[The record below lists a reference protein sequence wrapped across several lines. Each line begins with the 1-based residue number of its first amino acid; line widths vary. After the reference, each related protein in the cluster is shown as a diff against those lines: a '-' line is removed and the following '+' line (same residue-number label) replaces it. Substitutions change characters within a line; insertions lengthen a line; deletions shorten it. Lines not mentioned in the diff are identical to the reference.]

1 MILSRLKTGVF
12 SLALASLLALLATAS
27 GASAGVR
34 LNGVDFGAYPAVGAT
49 VLTSVPS
56 TVAPTL
62 LENGRPV
69 VGLRATNLGRS
80 KNVVLALDTSRSMA
94 GKPLAEAAAAATAFV
109 ASKPA
114 SDRIALVTFGQH
126 AAQQGPFSTATID
139 SDNALRTLAVGAN
152 SGTALW
158 DAVDLSARLLAS
170 QQGGRVVVLLTDGN
184 DVGSQASE
192 SDALLS
198 LHKAGAVVYPIA
210 FGSHADSTGLKLL
223 ASQTGGSFH
232 AAATST
238 TLSGIY
244 KSIGRELRRT
254 WRVRYLTTGRP
265 GDKLELK
272 ASVGKLGTDR
282 TTVTIPD
289 PYGSSSAANGKPSP
303 LLPNGIYGKAGDVL
317 FTLLVALL
325 VLAAG
330 ILAASTLR
338 GSWLK
343 RRLSPHVEPSRGRA
357 AKHRTGRDR
366 LAMLSGLFR
375 VTESTF
381 AHRRQWRNMQL
392 LLERADLPLRT
403 VEFTWLLI
411 GSAFVLGLFVALL
424 GRSAM
429 AILASFLIGG
439 LVPYLFV
446 WTKARRRMRAFE
458 DQLPDLLITMA
469 ASLKAGHS
477 FKQGI
482 QSVVDEG
489 QDPAAKELRR
499 VLTDT
504 QLGRPMEAAL
514 QETADR
520 IGSKN
525 FSFVITAVNIQRQV
539 GGSLAGL
546 FDMVADTVRDRQQ
559 FARKIRSLTAMGRM
573 AAYVLI
579 GLPFFIAISM
589 SLLNPTYMD
598 PLFHTHTGHMLMMV
612 GLTMMAF
619 GSLVLKKI
627 VSFKG

>member
-1 MILSRLKTGVF
+1 MRLLRLV
-12 SLALASLLALLATAS
+12 LAAAALVALTVPAAA
-27 GASAGVR
+27 GAGVR
-34 LNGVDFGAYPAVGAT
+34 LNGVDFGAYPAVRAT
-49 VLTSVPS
+49 VVTSVPS
-56 TVAPTL
+56 AAPPTL

-69 VGLRATNLGRS
+69 VGLQAVNLGRS

-109 ASKPA
+109 ATKPP
-114 SDRIALVTFGQH
+114 SDRIALVTFGQR
-126 AAQQGPFSTATID
+126 ASLQGPFSTSTID

-170 QQGGRVVVLLTDGN
+170 QPGGRVVVLLTDGN
-184 DVGSQASE
+184 DVGSRASE

-198 LHKAGAVVYPIA
+198 LHKAGVVVYPIA
-210 FGSHADSTGLKLL
+210 FGSHADSSGLERL
-223 ASQTGGSFH
+223 ASSTGGSFH
-232 AAATST
+232 TASTSA

-244 KSIGRELRRT
+244 SSIGRELRRT
-254 WRVRYLTTGRP
+254 WRVRYLTTARP

-272 ASVGKLGTDR
+272 ASVGRLGSD
-282 TTVTIPD
+282 TTSVSVP
-289 PYGSSSAANGKPSP
+289 GSGSATNGKPSP
-303 LLPNGIYGKAGDVL
+303 LLPDAFYGRAGDLL
-317 FTLLVALL
+317 FTVLAALL

-343 RRLSPHVEPSRGRA
+343 RRLAAHVEPSRGRA
-357 AKHRTGRDR
+357 AKHRTGRER

-381 AHRRQWRNMQL
+381 GHRRQWRNLQL

-403 VEFTWLLI
+403 VEFAWLLI
-411 GSAFVLGLFVALL
+411 GCSFVLAVLAAIINGGAL
-424 GRSAM
+424 
-429 AILASFLIGG
+429 AILACFLVGG
-439 LVPYLFV
+439 FVPYLVV
-446 WTKARRRMRAFE
+446 WMKARRRVRAFE

-489 QDPAAKELRR
+489 QEPAAKELRR

-514 QETADR
+514 QETAER

-573 AAYVLI
+573 AAYVLV
-579 GLPFFIAISM
+579 GLPFFIALAM
-589 SLLNPTYMD
+589 TVLNPTYMD
-598 PLFHTHTGHMLMMV
+598 PLFHSHTGHMLIML

>member
-1 MILSRLKTGVF
+1 MRLLRLV
-12 SLALASLLALLATAS
+12 LAAAALVALTVPAAA
-27 GASAGVR
+27 GAGVR
-34 LNGVDFGAYPAVGAT
+34 LNGVDFGAYPAVRAT
-49 VLTSVPS
+49 VVTSVPS
-56 TVAPTL
+56 AAPPRL

-69 VGLRATNLGRS
+69 VGLQAVNLGRS

-109 ASKPA
+109 ATKPS
-114 SDRIALVTFGQH
+114 SDRIALVTFGQR
-126 AAQQGPFSTATID
+126 ASLQGPFSTSTID

-170 QQGGRVVVLLTDGN
+170 QAGGRVVVLLTDGN
-184 DVGSQASE
+184 DVGSRASE

-210 FGSHADSTGLKLL
+210 FGSHADSSGLERL
-223 ASQTGGSFH
+223 ASSTGGSFH
-232 AAATST
+232 TASTSA

-244 KSIGRELRRT
+244 SSIGRELRRT
-254 WRVRYLTTGRP
+254 WRVRYLTTARP
-265 GDKLELK
+265 GDKLELT
-272 ASVGKLGTDR
+272 ASVGKLGSDETS
-282 TTVTIPD
+282 VSVP
-289 PYGSSSAANGKPSP
+289 GSGSATNGKPSP
-303 LLPNGIYGKAGDVL
+303 LLPDAFYGRAGDLL
-317 FTLLVALL
+317 FTVLAALL

-343 RRLSPHVEPSRGRA
+343 RRLAAHVEPSRGRA
-357 AKHRTGRDR
+357 AKHRTGRER

-381 AHRRQWRNMQL
+381 GHRRQWRNLQL

-403 VEFTWLLI
+403 VEFAWLLI
-411 GSAFVLGLFVALL
+411 GCSFVLAVFAAIINGGAL
-424 GRSAM
+424 
-429 AILASFLIGG
+429 AILACFLVGG
-439 LVPYLFV
+439 FVPYLVV
-446 WTKARRRMRAFE
+446 WMKARRRVRAFE

-489 QDPAAKELRR
+489 QEPAAKELRR

-514 QETADR
+514 QETAER

-573 AAYVLI
+573 AAYVLV
-579 GLPFFIAISM
+579 GLPFFIALAM
-589 SLLNPTYMD
+589 TVLNPTYMD
-598 PLFHTHTGHMLMMV
+598 PLFHSHTGHMLIML

>member
-1 MILSRLKTGVF
+1 VIRKTHVF
-12 SLALASLLALLATAS
+12 RIGLISSFAALATMAS
-27 GASAGVR
+27 TASAGVR

-49 VLTSVPS
+49 VVTSVPS
-56 TVAPTL
+56 STPPTL

-69 VGLRATNLGRS
+69 VGLQAINLGRS

-94 GKPLAEAAAAATAFV
+94 GRPLAEAAAAATAFV
-109 ASKPA
+109 AAKPS

-184 DVGSQASE
+184 DVGSRASE
-192 SDALLS
+192 SAAIVS
-198 LHKAGAVVYPIA
+198 LHKAGAIVYPIA
-210 FGSHADSTGLKLL
+210 FGSHADSSGLERL
-223 ASQTGGSFH
+223 ASETGGSFH
-232 AAATST
+232 AAATSA

-244 KSIGRELRRT
+244 SSIGRELRRT
-254 WRVRYLTTGRP
+254 WRLRYLTTGRP
-265 GDKLELK
+265 GDKLELT
-272 ASVGKLGTDR
+272 ARVGRLGSD
-282 TTVTIPD
+282 TTSKSIPD
-289 PYGSSSAANGKPSP
+289 PYGSSSATDGKSSP
-303 LLPNGIYGKAGDVL
+303 LLPNSLYGKAGDLL
-317 FTLLVALL
+317 FTLLAGLL
-325 VLAAG
+325 MLAAG

-343 RRLSPHVEPSRGRA
+343 RRLAAHVDPSRGRA
-357 AKHRTGRDR
+357 AKHSTARDR
-366 LAMLSGLFR
+366 LAMLGGLFR
-375 VTESTF
+375 VTENTF
-381 AHRRQWRNMQL
+381 AHRRQWRSLQL

-403 VEFTWLLI
+403 VEFAWLLVGCSFFLAVLAAI
-411 GSAFVLGLFVALL
+411 TGRSTLAILVMFLLGAFVPYFV
-424 GRSAM
+424 
-429 AILASFLIGG
+429 
-439 LVPYLFV
+439 V
-446 WTKARRRMRAFE
+446 WFKARRRMRAFE

-489 QDPAAKELRR
+489 EDPAAKELRR

-573 AAYVLI
+573 AAYVLV
-579 GLPFFIAISM
+579 GLPFFIALAM
-589 SLLNPTYMD
+589 TVLNRTYMD
-598 PLFHTHTGHMLMMV
+598 PLFNTRTGHMLIMV